1 MKPKLHVFGHVHEGQ
16 GQEWLYY
23 NELQWLYET
32 IVTAR
37 GGVMNGLRFGWE
49 WLKLCIGTGLR
60 YQVDGAGG
68 FNAQILG
75 GCERRG
81 RTLCVNAAVV
91 GGLKDTLK
99 REAVEV
105 VL

>member
-1 MKPKLHVFGHVHEGQ
+1 M
-16 GQEWLYY
+16 
-23 NELQWLYET
+23 
-32 IVTAR
+32 
-37 GGVMNGLRFGWE
+37 
-49 WLKLCIGTGLR
+49 
-60 YQVDGAGG
+60 DGAGG

-75 GCERRG
+75 GFERRG